1 MGSLANKW
9 ALAYKGRSLSHAT
22 TALRNKMQAIGFI
35 RAGRQ
40 AVEPIK
46 FLTTAEIWNFRVT
59 ETAFEQALHARTA
72 DMLDACT
79 QCGKCVEICPVTG
92 PAGVGDATP
101 KAVISGV
108 LDIVRF
114 GDGSPAAQAWA
125 KGCALTGDCI
135 AACPEGIN
143 PRFLLAMARVALARQ
158 STELRDRR
166 KRGIEN
172 FRLVA
177 DGVNVLARMQLDD
190 ADLARLGQQVSERL
204 HNGSTAQPGERPDFV
219 FYTGCNVLKTPHMAL
234 FALDIMDVLGV
245 TYKVMGG
252 PTHCCGV
259 VQLRTGDTEV
269 SGRVATN
276 SLDRLAEGKAGVIS
290 WCASCHVQFTEYT
303 LPTIEK
309 VRGSRP
315 FEMTP
320 FMLFLKTRFDDLR
333 PMLRN
338 PVPMRIA
345 LHKHPGVKGVVEAGT
360 ALLRMVPGI
369 EIVDLAQP
377 AVGLMSNALNAL
389 PDYKRGLQLAEL
401 EAAAT
406 AKIDALV
413 AIYHVDHRE
422 LCAHERDWPFRI
434 INILDIVGASMGLH
448 HDDHFKRLKIMQD
461 ADAIVA
467 DCKELIA
474 AHGIDLAQAREV
486 VVKAMLNEQPLPL
499 AGRKVDAGGAA
510 AYIARPR

>member
-1 MGSLANKW
+1 MESRRAIMLATGPDSMTETVFEA
-9 ALAYKGRSLSHAT
+9 ALA
-22 TALRNKMQAIGFI
+22 
-35 RAGRQ
+35 
-40 AVEPIK
+40 
-46 FLTTAEIWNFRVT
+46 
-59 ETAFEQALHARTA
+59 ARTA
-72 DMLDACT
+72 EMLAACT
-79 QCGKCVEICPVTG
+79 RCGKCVEVCPMAK

-101 KAVISGV
+101 ESVISGV
-108 LDIVRF
+108 LDIVRT
-114 GDGSPAAQAWA
+114 GEGPMASRAWA

-135 AACPEGIN
+135 AACGDGVN
-143 PRFLLAMARVALARQ
+143 PRFLLAMARVAMAKKA
-158 STELRDRR
+158 SDPRDRR
-166 KRGIEN
+166 KQGIEN

-177 DGVNVLARMQLDD
+177 DGVNVLARMQLDET
-190 ADLARLGQQVSERL
+190 DLSRLGQYVNERL
-204 HNGSTAQPGERPDFV
+204 QNGSTAEPGERPDFV

-234 FALDIMDVLGV
+234 TALDIMDALGV
-245 TYKVMGG
+245 TYRVMGG

-259 VQLRTGDTEV
+259 IQLRSGDTEV

-276 SLDRLAEGKAGVIS
+276 SLDKLAEGKTGVIS
-290 WCASCHVQFTEYT
+290 WCASCHVQFTENT
-303 LPTIEK
+303 IPTIEK

-320 FMLFLKTRFDDLR
+320 FMLFLKTRFEDLR
-333 PMLRN
+333 PMLKN
-338 PVPMRIA
+338 PVNLRIA

-360 ALLRMVPGI
+360 ELLRMVPGI
-369 EIVDLAQP
+369 EIVDLHQP

-401 EAAAT
+401 EAAEA
-406 AKIDALV
+406 AAVDALV

-434 INILDIVGASMGLH
+434 INILDIVGASMDLH

-467 DCKELIA
+467 DCKDMIA
-474 AHGIDLAQAREV
+474 AYRIDPAFAREV

-499 AGRKVDAGGAA
+499 RTSS
-510 AYIARPR
+510 

>member
-1 MGSLANKW
+1 MQSRGAIMLATGPDSMTETVFEA
-9 ALAYKGRSLSHAT
+9 ALA
-22 TALRNKMQAIGFI
+22 
-35 RAGRQ
+35 
-40 AVEPIK
+40 
-46 FLTTAEIWNFRVT
+46 
-59 ETAFEQALHARTA
+59 ARTA
-72 DMLDACT
+72 EMLAACT
-79 QCGKCVEICPVTG
+79 RCGKCVEVCPMAK

-101 KAVISGV
+101 ESVISGV
-108 LDIVRF
+108 LDIVRT
-114 GDGSPAAQAWA
+114 GEGPMASRAWA

-135 AACPEGIN
+135 AACGDGVN
-143 PRFLLAMARVALARQ
+143 PRFLLAMARVAMAKKA
-158 STELRDRR
+158 SDPRDRR
-166 KRGIEN
+166 KQGIEN

-177 DGVNVLARMQLDD
+177 DGVNVLARMQLDET
-190 ADLARLGQQVSERL
+190 DLSRLGQYVNERL
-204 HNGSTAQPGERPDFV
+204 QNGSTAEPGERPDFV

-234 FALDIMDVLGV
+234 TALDIMDALGV
-245 TYKVMGG
+245 TYRVMGG

-259 VQLRTGDTEV
+259 IQLRSGDTEV

-276 SLDRLAEGKAGVIS
+276 SLDKLAEGKTGVIS
-290 WCASCHVQFTEYT
+290 WCASCHVQFTENT
-303 LPTIEK
+303 IPTIEK

-320 FMLFLKTRFDDLR
+320 FMLFLKTRFEDLR
-333 PMLRN
+333 PMLKN
-338 PVPMRIA
+338 PINVRIA

-360 ALLRMVPGI
+360 ELLRMVPGI
-369 EIVDLAQP
+369 EIVDLHQP

-401 EAAAT
+401 EAAEA
-406 AKIDALV
+406 AAVDALV

-467 DCKELIA
+467 DCKDMIA
-474 AHGIDLAQAREV
+474 AYRIDPAFAREV

-499 AGRKVDAGGAA
+499 RTSS
-510 AYIARPR
+510 

>member
-1 MGSLANKW
+1 MQSRGAIMLATGPDSMTETVFEA
-9 ALAYKGRSLSHAT
+9 ALA
-22 TALRNKMQAIGFI
+22 
-35 RAGRQ
+35 
-40 AVEPIK
+40 
-46 FLTTAEIWNFRVT
+46 
-59 ETAFEQALHARTA
+59 ARTA
-72 DMLDACT
+72 EMLVACT
-79 QCGKCVEICPVTG
+79 RCGKCVEVCPMAK

-101 KAVISGV
+101 ESVISGV
-108 LDIVRF
+108 LDIVRT
-114 GDGSPAAQAWA
+114 GEGPMASRAWA
-125 KGCALTGDCI
+125 RGCALTGDCI
-135 AACPEGIN
+135 AACGDGVN
-143 PRFLLAMARVALARQ
+143 PRFLLAMARVAMAKKA
-158 STELRDRR
+158 SDPRDRR
-166 KRGIEN
+166 KQGIEN

-177 DGVNVLARMQLDD
+177 DGVNVLARMQLDETE
-190 ADLARLGQQVSERL
+190 LSRLGQYVNERL
-204 HNGSTAQPGERPDFV
+204 QNGSTAEPGERPDFV

-234 FALDIMDVLGV
+234 TALDIMDALGV
-245 TYKVMGG
+245 TYRVMGG

-259 VQLRTGDTEV
+259 IQLRSGDTEV

-276 SLDRLAEGKAGVIS
+276 SLDKLAEGKTGVIS
-290 WCASCHVQFTEYT
+290 WCASCHVQFTENT
-303 LPTIEK
+303 IPTIEK

-320 FMLFLKTRFDDLR
+320 FMLFLKTRFEDLR
-333 PMLRN
+333 PMLKN
-338 PVPMRIA
+338 PVNLRIA

-360 ALLRMVPGI
+360 ELLRMVPGI
-369 EIVDLAQP
+369 EIVDLHQP

-401 EAAAT
+401 EVAEAAAV
-406 AKIDALV
+406 DALV

-467 DCKELIA
+467 DCKDMIA
-474 AHGIDLAQAREV
+474 AYQIDPAFAREV

-499 AGRKVDAGGAA
+499 RTSS
-510 AYIARPR
+510 